1 MKQKHGQVFQHPL
14 GTESSLHLQYFF
26 NDKKKKQSAVTNNSF
41 NYDVDMTMQS

>member
-14 GTESSLHLQYFF
+14 GTESSLHLQYFL
-26 NDKKKKQSAVTNNSF
+26 NDKKQSAVTNNSF

>member
-14 GTESSLHLQYFF
+14 GTESSLNLQYFL
-26 NDKKKKQSAVTNNSF
+26 NDKKKQSAVTNNSF